1 MCVYIRYE
9 VHSFNPAARVL
20 FEPRARREARGARRE
35 GEARASRMALR
46 VVRCRWGGLALS
58 LSLALSL
65 PLPLALSLSL
75 ALPLPLA
82 LSLSRS
88 LAVALS
94 LSLALSL
101 SCGWRVEGSGGP
113 VLVVVVVWWRRGS
126 GGGGGGTS
134 VPGRRAGRRRERA
147 SAMACGWRGERQLA
161 AARYVATRAASEL
174 TNTLSH
180 PVVDWKPASNEWPPL
195 LRRAARFR
203 YFLCASQNR
212 GVTS

>member
-1 MCVYIRYE
+1 
-9 VHSFNPAARVL
+9 
-20 FEPRARREARGARRE
+20 
-35 GEARASRMALR
+35 MA
-46 VVRCRWGGLALS
+46 S
-58 LSLALSL
+58 LSLAR
-65 PLPLALSLSL
+65 SLS
-75 ALPLPLA
+75 PSP
-82 LSLSRS
+82 SRS
-88 LAVALS
+88 LALS
-94 LSLALSL
+94 CSPSPPRSLALALSL

-212 GVTS
+212 GVTDRQTDRQTDGRTDIRVP

>member
-1 MCVYIRYE
+1 MT
-9 VHSFNPAARVL
+9 
-20 FEPRARREARGARRE
+20 
-35 GEARASRMALR
+35 LR

-75 ALPLPLA
+75 ALPLP
-82 LSLSRS
+82 
-88 LAVALS
+88 
-94 LSLALSL
+94 LALSL

-180 PVVDWKPASNEWPPL
+180 PAVDWKPASNEWPPL

-212 GVTS
+212 GVTDGRTDGQTDIRVPMATPVT

>member
-1 MCVYIRYE
+1 M
-9 VHSFNPAARVL
+9 
-20 FEPRARREARGARRE
+20 
-35 GEARASRMALR
+35 AS
-46 VVRCRWGGLALS
+46 
-58 LSLALSL
+58 
-65 PLPLALSLSL
+65 
-75 ALPLPLA
+75 

-88 LAVALS
+88 LSLS
-94 LSLALSL
+94 LSLSLSRSLSLSLSLSLSRCRSLALSL

-212 GVTS
+212 GVTDGQTDGHSSPLWQPPSPKFFSFF

>member
-1 MCVYIRYE
+1 
-9 VHSFNPAARVL
+9 
-20 FEPRARREARGARRE
+20 
-35 GEARASRMALR
+35 MALR

-94 LSLALSL
+94 LSRSPA
-101 SCGWRVEGSGGP
+101 GGVWREVAGRC
-113 VLVVVVVWWRRGS
+113 WWWWWF
-126 GGGGGGTS
+126 GGGAAAAVAAVAPRCS
-134 VPGRRAGRRRERA
+134 VAAPVVAARGRAP
-147 SAMACGWRGERQLA
+147 WQLA

>member
-1 MCVYIRYE
+1 MGW
-9 VHSFNPAARVL
+9 
-20 FEPRARREARGARRE
+20 PR
-35 GEARASRMALR
+35 
-46 VVRCRWGGLALS
+46 S
-58 LSLALSL
+58 LSLARSLS
-65 PLPLALSLSL
+65 PSPSRSLALSRS
-75 ALPLPLA
+75 PSPSRSLA
-82 LSLSRS
+82 LSLSRCR
-88 LAVALS
+88 
-94 LSLALSL
+94 SLALSL

-203 YFLCASQNR
+203 YRLLSMRVAKSGCDRRTDRRTDGRTFESPSYGNPRHLHFFPSFDLPAAANSRPWRCQAAS
-212 GVTS
+212 GGA